1 MRGHAVIGESP
12 VSGFVP
18 RWIEGWLLPGLMLFR
33 KKILP
38 SDDWR
43 FGFAFNK
50 SFHNSLFWSW
60 CQRSVFVLKR
70 CSPVLI
76 QYKKSRHMAGNSS
89 TADIGWIRCW
99 WDRLSPQW
107 ELLSQLGIL
116 SLLGQHFDIDQ
127 VPGMTC
133 MKTIKKIK
141 LFWKHMINHVF
152 SRDFYSRMVLFTGR
166 ILIGSIVRYGVT
178 CKLKASSGLTEVSIF
193 RHSISTVEM
202 RSNHN
207 YLCECIS

>member
-1 MRGHAVIGESP
+1 M
-12 VSGFVP
+12 
-18 RWIEGWLLPGLMLFR
+18 
-33 KKILP
+33 LP
-38 SDDWR
+38 SGDWR

-50 SFHNSLFWSW
+50 SFHNILFGADASAPCLCWKDAARYW
-60 CQRSVFVLKR
+60 FN
-70 CSPVLI
+70 I
-76 QYKKSRHMAGNSS
+76 KKSRSS
-89 TADIGWIRCW
+89 TADIGCIRCW

-152 SRDFYSRMVLFTGR
+152 SRDFYSRMVLFTCR
-166 ILIGSIVRYGVT
+166 ILIGSIVRSNWLFTQLAVQIR
-178 CKLKASSGLTEVSIF
+178 LQ
-193 RHSISTVEM
+193 RHLIRTADIGCV
-202 RSNHN
+202 N
-207 YLCECIS
+207 

>member
-1 MRGHAVIGESP
+1 M
-12 VSGFVP
+12 
-18 RWIEGWLLPGLMLFR
+18 
-33 KKILP
+33 LP

-60 CQRSVFVLKR
+60 CQGSVFVLKR

-89 TADIGWIRCW
+89 TADIGCIRCW

-133 MKTIKKIK
+133 MKTIKKISCSESIWSIMF
-141 LFWKHMINHVF
+141 LVVISILEWCCLYLPYLDWKHCQIWGDLQVESFEWSHWSIN
-152 SRDFYSRMVLFTGR
+152 
-166 ILIGSIVRYGVT
+166 
-178 CKLKASSGLTEVSIF
+178 
-193 RHSISTVEM
+193 ISTQYFDSGNAIEP
-202 RSNHN
+202 
-207 YLCECIS
+207 

>member
-1 MRGHAVIGESP
+1 MTTDVL
-12 VSGFVP
+12 VSLSTSHSTTVY
-18 RWIEGWLLPGLMLFR
+18 
-33 KKILP
+33 
-38 SDDWR
+38 
-43 FGFAFNK
+43 FGADASAPCLCWKDAARYWFN
-50 SFHNSLFWSW
+50 
-60 CQRSVFVLKR
+60 
-70 CSPVLI
+70 I
-76 QYKKSRHMAGNSS
+76 KKSRHMAGNSS
-89 TADIGWIRCW
+89 TADIGCIRCW

-107 ELLSQLGIL
+107 ELLSQLGII

-152 SRDFYSRMVLFTGR
+152 SRDFYSRMVLFTCR